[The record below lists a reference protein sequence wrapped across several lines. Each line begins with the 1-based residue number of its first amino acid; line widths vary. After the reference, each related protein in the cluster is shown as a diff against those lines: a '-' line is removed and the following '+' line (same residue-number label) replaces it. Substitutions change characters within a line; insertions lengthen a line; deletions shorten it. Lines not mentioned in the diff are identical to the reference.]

1 MSNSEQFT
9 QPLPVDDN
17 IIIKLPDNTDISVV
31 NHGIYQVRGSS
42 LYNST
47 KEFVN
52 KLTAPIYNNS
62 SPHLFAQGV
71 NVEILEPGKQW
82 TAGKFRCCL
91 VYEFIPDEQEN
102 NITPNFSAS
111 PLDDLRKM
119 NL

>member
-1 MSNSEQFT
+1 MSNPEQFT

-17 IIIKLPDNTDISVV
+17 IIVKLPENTDISVV
-31 NHGIYQVRGSS
+31 GHGIFKVRGAS

-62 SPHLFAQGV
+62 SPHLFTQGIK
-71 NVEILEPGKQW
+71 VEILEPGKQW
-82 TAGKFRCCL
+82 IAGKFRCRL
-91 VYEFIPDEQEN
+91 VFEFIPDEQEN
-102 NITPNFSAS
+102 NTTASGSVS

>member
-1 MSNSEQFT
+1 MSNSEQFS

-17 IIIKLPDNTDISVV
+17 IIVKLPENTNISVV
-31 NHGIYQVRGSS
+31 GNGIFKVRGSS

-52 KLTAPIYNNS
+52 KLAAPIYENS
-62 SPHLFAQGV
+62 SLHLFSLGV

-82 TAGKFRCCL
+82 VSGKLRCRL
-91 VYEFIPDEQEN
+91 VFEFIPDEQEN
-102 NITPNFSAS
+102 NTTPSVSAS